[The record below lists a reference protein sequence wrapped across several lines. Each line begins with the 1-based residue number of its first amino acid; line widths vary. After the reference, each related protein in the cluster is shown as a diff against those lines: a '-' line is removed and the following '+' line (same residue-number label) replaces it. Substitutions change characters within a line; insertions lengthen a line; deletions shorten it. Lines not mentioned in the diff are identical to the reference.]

1 MSRTHQWRG
10 VVEEYRDLLEIP
22 EGTPAVTLREGGT
35 PLVHSEWLSGL
46 TGAEV
51 HLKVEGDNPTG
62 SFKDRGMTAA
72 LSVAVH
78 EGAKAV
84 VWAHNSHIGNAAA
97 TAMGWQG
104 EFNIGELCRTAFGDE
119 AVLIG
124 FGTDR
129 GTVAAASDWG
139 GDMEIKS
146 IRPAR
151 GDSYEHAFRRT
162 GQARSLTD
170 WHTPD
175 RRALANILR
184 TPLLERAIGVVY
196 RPETELLSHYFQA
209 VLAEQFDAF
218 VWFDETHA
226 VTPLGVEHARG
237 APETWPFG
245 L

>member
-1 MSRTHQWRG
+1 MAAQL
-10 VVEEYRDLLEIP
+10 RDLLEHRLGYLKDDGERWFDALQNARIVQAA
-22 EGTPAVTLREGGT
+22 EQYYLAMYRGAAESWNLRDRHMFTTLQA
-35 PLVHSEWLSGL
+35 LIAH
-46 TGAEV
+46 
-51 HLKVEGDNPTG
+51 
-62 SFKDRGMTAA
+62 RG
-72 LSVAVH
+72 H
-78 EGAKAV
+78 DAKAV

-104 EFNIGELCRTAFGDE
+104 EFNIGELCRTAHGDS

-129 GTVAAASDWG
+129 GTVAAATDWG
-139 GDMEIKS
+139 ADMEIKS
-146 IRPAR
+146 VRPAR
-151 GDSYEHAFRRT
+151 PDSYEHAFRLT

-170 WHTPD
+170 WRSPE
-175 RRALANILR
+175 RRSLADLLR

-226 VTPLGVEHARG
+226 VTPLGPEHARG